1 MVGLCVFSTYRRT
14 DWTVWVNSYFQGS
27 FKVSLRNLYNT
38 QQVYL
43 LCLANMELF
52 LSWGSFELAIQYG
65 SLPEKLLTRWE
76 TAHPNAWSLLSSCLY
91 AARNCKH
98 LLERAH
104 VFASG
109 QCIWCERALV
119 LVVVLSDFI
128 WEACWTWWWLGLI
141 LDKQCVSLYKHST
154 ILTFLTWVPRS
165 EGGVLFW
172 WTSCI
177 QGLFPL
183 IHDPSY
189 CPYDS
194 TCSTFKIWLSFGPSL
209 VRFVR
214 MVFLVWILESGTVSP
229 ICLSYVRIIA
239 DRTGKT
245 SNCRTLKSCHFF

>member
-1 MVGLCVFSTYRRT
+1 
-14 DWTVWVNSYFQGS
+14 
-27 FKVSLRNLYNT
+27 
-38 QQVYL
+38 
-43 LCLANMELF
+43 MELF

-76 TAHPNAWSLLSSCLY
+76 TAHPNAWSLLSSRLY

-141 LDKQCVSLYKHST
+141 LEKQYVTLSVQAVSNTYLPHLGAKVRGRSSVLVNLMHSGP
-154 ILTFLTWVPRS
+154 ISFDTWPN
-165 EGGVLFW
+165 
-172 WTSCI
+172 
-177 QGLFPL
+177 
-183 IHDPSY
+183 Y

-209 VRFVR
+209 VRFAR